1 MDVHDATHHYVNG
14 PEAFL
19 VTLLGEYKDAQ
30 KRFEHVYR
38 EISDLIMPPL
48 EFMFDSDI
56 RDRLL
61 FEDEFFTMSRRYFW
75 GAYLQPT
82 FKSPDRMLT
91 FRSFDESLPN
101 SGADERKYHLHDRCL
116 RADVYGRSM
125 GGSTPNALAAAGSEL
140 PSQQVL

>member
-1 MDVHDATHHYVNG
+1 MDVHDATQHYVNG
-14 PEAFL
+14 PEAFM
-19 VTLLGEYKDAQ
+19 VTLLGEYRDAR

-75 GAYLQPT
+75 GASMLPT
-82 FKSPDRMLT
+82 F
-91 FRSFDESLPN
+91 ESL
-101 SGADERKYHLHDRCL
+101 D
-116 RADVYGRSM
+116 
-125 GGSTPNALAAAGSEL
+125 T
-140 PSQQVL
+140 VLT

>member
-75 GAYLQPT
+75 GAYMQSTLE
-82 FKSPDRMLT
+82 SLNSMLT
-91 FRSFDESLPN
+91 FWLFGNSLPD
-101 SGADERKYHLHDRCL
+101 SGIDERKYHLHDRCI
-116 RADVYGRSM
+116 RAYVHRRSL
-125 GGSTPNALAAAGSEL
+125 GGSTPNTLASARSEL
-140 PSQQVL
+140 PSQ